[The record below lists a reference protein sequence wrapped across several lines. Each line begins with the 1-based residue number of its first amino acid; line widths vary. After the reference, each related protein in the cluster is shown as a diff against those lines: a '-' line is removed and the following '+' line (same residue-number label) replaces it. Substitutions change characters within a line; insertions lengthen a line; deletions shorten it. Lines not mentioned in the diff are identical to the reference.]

1 LRSEAGTHRKPGAET
16 RKPLPALLNNELE
29 VAIVYQPTPDRR
41 VKMTDLF
48 DDELVAVTAAGHP
61 LADREYLRPKDFST
75 ENLFS
80 YTSLATNFLYL
91 KVLRPAGICPKEVSE
106 IPLTEAMLELIKAG
120 LGIAALARRAVQP
133 YLARG
138 EFRAIPITARG
149 LFRKWYAATR
159 NTRIQLDPLKSF
171 IEALHHECK

>member
-1 LRSEAGTHRKPGAET
+1 
-16 RKPLPALLNNELE
+16 
-29 VAIVYQPTPDRR
+29 
-41 VKMTDLF
+41 M
-48 DDELVAVTAAGHP
+48 
-61 LADREYLRPKDFST
+61 
-75 ENLFS
+75 
-80 YTSLATNFLYL
+80 
-91 KVLRPAGICPKEVSE
+91 SE

-120 LGIAALARRAVQP
+120 FGIAALARRAVQP

-171 IEALHHECK
+171 IEALHNECKQTSA